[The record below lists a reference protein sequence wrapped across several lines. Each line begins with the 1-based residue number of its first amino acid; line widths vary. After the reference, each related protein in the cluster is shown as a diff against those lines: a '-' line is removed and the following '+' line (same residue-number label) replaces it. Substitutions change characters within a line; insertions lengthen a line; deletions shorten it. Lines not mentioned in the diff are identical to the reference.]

1 MIRAV
6 PTATVSSPPPTAANR
21 MATPSGRLQ
30 CKPKNVNGV
39 SAVFWEMKTSKK
51 IRIRKPAIKAVH
63 SAPARV
69 KPMAG
74 SFDLAPFVDGW
85 SSSEVGS
92 LSEAGLWLLIG
103 SSLSPRARNETE
115 PRRKPL
121 RRLRDSADSVGG
133 MRMLPRVKSATVH
146 AAVWLVTVCVVAACS
161 NSDPLGAEMR
171 SPKSIVVGSGDFPES
186 EIIAEIY
193 AEALGANGFEI
204 GRRMGIG
211 SRETYIPALK
221 DHSID
226 LVPEYIGNLLLYFA
240 PDSPATMLDDVELE
254 LYKKLPGDLSILTP
268 SPASDTDTVTVTGG
282 TASAWNLKTIADLAA
297 HSPDVRFGAPSAFEN
312 RPSGLPGLRQKYGLN
327 ISPGNF
333 VAINDGGGAVTV
345 RALLEGR
352 VTAANIFTTSPA
364 IQQNHL
370 VVLEDPEH
378 NFLAGNIV
386 PLVNSQKK
394 SDRLKVVLDA
404 VSTKLTT
411 SGLAGLNAA
420 VSGNSG
426 IDPDQ
431 AARNWVRDNGFN
443 HPIGQTR

>member
-1 MIRAV
+1 MHR
-6 PTATVSSPPPTAANR
+6 
-21 MATPSGRLQ
+21 
-30 CKPKNVNGV
+30 
-39 SAVFWEMKTSKK
+39 
-51 IRIRKPAIKAVH
+51 
-63 SAPARV
+63 
-69 KPMAG
+69 
-74 SFDLAPFVDGW
+74 
-85 SSSEVGS
+85 
-92 LSEAGLWLLIG
+92 
-103 SSLSPRARNETE
+103 
-115 PRRKPL
+115 
-121 RRLRDSADSVGG
+121 
-133 MRMLPRVKSATVH
+133 ATVH
-146 AAVWLVTVCVVAACS
+146 AAVWLATVSLVVACS
-161 NSDPLGAEMR
+161 NADPLGAETN

-193 AEALGANGFEI
+193 AQALQANGFEI

-240 PDSPATMLDDVELE
+240 PASTATMLDAVELE

-268 SPASDTDTVTVTGG
+268 SPASDTDTVTVTSA
-282 TASAWNLKTIADLAA
+282 TATAWNLKTIGDLAA

-327 ISPGNF
+327 LSPGNF

-345 RALLEGR
+345 RALVEGR
-352 VTAANIFTTSPA
+352 VTAANIFSTSPA
-364 IQQNHL
+364 IPQNHL
-370 VVLEDPEH
+370 VALEDPEH

-394 SDRLKVVLDA
+394 SDRLKDVLDA
-404 VSTKLTT
+404 VSAKLTT

-431 AARNWVRDNGFN
+431 AALNWVRDNGFN
-443 HPIGQTR
+443 HQIGQRR